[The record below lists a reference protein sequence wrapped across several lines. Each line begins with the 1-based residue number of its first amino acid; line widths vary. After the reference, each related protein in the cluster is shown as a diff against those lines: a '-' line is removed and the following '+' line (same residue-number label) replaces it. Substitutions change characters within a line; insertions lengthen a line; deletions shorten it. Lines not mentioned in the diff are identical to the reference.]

1 MASAIIGFAGW
12 LVGGAEMVE
21 EGRHPECMRLKQTSY
36 SAASGGRL
44 RQLLHH
50 DVEYNNRYNIVYRV
64 KYHGVEMHAECNN
77 KYDIE

>member
-1 MASAIIGFAGW
+1 
-12 LVGGAEMVE
+12 
-21 EGRHPECMRLKQTSY
+21 MRLKQTSY

-44 RQLLHH
+44 RQLLLHH

-64 KYHGVEMHAECNN
+64 KYHGAEMHVECNN